1 MQLDWLLMLRALCL
15 LSVILLASPAALA
28 CEMQTNSRAGSLIDY
43 VSNGQSCL
51 ASPPEAFR
59 FDPVTEQLFIDAVN
73 EARADHGL
81 SALIVRSGLRPAAR
95 FHSLDMGLNEFFSHQ
110 TPSGRAHAARV
121 AAFDRTLLAEGT
133 AENLAQFGPSVCVDH
148 RDREVSC
155 ARVRGFK
162 PPTREYVASE
172 LHEKLMNSEGHRE
185 NILDP
190 DMTHI
195 SVGVARNETGFYVT
209 QLFADVLGTL
219 SQPAPIA
226 VSASQSLQLTAR
238 APGWEVANFALSR
251 GDEMI
256 DLELGQIP
264 ANLRG
269 DTGLSVRAEIKQE
282 FEEGPVTRTLVT
294 WIYPSGPTIEIVPA
308 TGS

>member
-1 MQLDWLLMLRALCL
+1 MHLDCSLMLRAIFL
-15 LSVILLASPAALA
+15 LSVLGLASPAALA
-28 CEMQTNSRAGSLIDY
+28 CEMQTERRAESLIDY

-51 ASPPEAFR
+51 DSPPDAFR
-59 FDPVTEQLFIDAVN
+59 FDPVTERLFIDAVN
-73 EARADHGL
+73 KARADHGL
-81 SALIVRSGLRPAAR
+81 SALSVRPGLRPAAR
-95 FHSLDMGLNEFFSHQ
+95 FHSLDMGLNDFFSHQ
-110 TPSGRAHAARV
+110 TPNGRAHAARI
-121 AAFDRTLLAEGT
+121 AAFDRTLLSEGT

-162 PPTREYVASE
+162 PPTREYVTNE
-172 LHEKLMNSEGHRE
+172 LHVKLMNSEGHRK

-209 QLFADVLGTL
+209 QLFANVLGTL
-219 SQPAPIA
+219 SAPAPIS
-226 VSASQSLQLTAR
+226 VSASQPLHLTAR

-251 GDEMI
+251 GDETI
-256 DLELGQIP
+256 DLEMGRIP
-264 ANLRG
+264 ANLSG
-269 DTGLSVRAEIKQE
+269 DIGLSIRAEIKQE

>member
-1 MQLDWLLMLRALCL
+1 MLRVLYLLCA
-15 LSVILLASPAALA
+15 VALA
-28 CEMQTNSRAGSLIDY
+28 APYAFSCEMRTNYRADSLNDY
-43 VSNGQSCL
+43 VTNGHSCL
-51 ASPPEAFR
+51 ETPPAVFV
-59 FDPVTEQLFIDAVN
+59 FDPTTEQLFIDAVN
-73 EARADHGL
+73 QARAEHGL
-81 SALIVRSGLRPAAR
+81 AVLDVRPGLRPAAR
-95 FHSLDMGLNEFFSHQ
+95 FHSLDMGLNEFFSHE
-110 TPSGRAHAARV
+110 TPNGRSHAARI

-133 AENLAQFGPSVCVDH
+133 AENLAQFGPSVCVDY

-162 PPTREYVASE
+162 PPTREYVAQN
-172 LHEKLMNSEGHRE
+172 LHEKLMNSEGHRK

-219 SQPAPIA
+219 SEPAPMTA
-226 VSASQSLQLTAR
+226 TASQSLQLTAR
-238 APGWEVANFALSR
+238 APGWEIANFALAH

-256 DLELGQIP
+256 DLEFGQIP

-269 DTGLSVRAEIKQE
+269 HKGLSVRAEISQE
-282 FEEGPVTRTLVT
+282 FEEGPITRTLVT
-294 WIYPSGPTIEIVPA
+294 WIYPSGPTIEIIPA